1 MGRLNS
7 VKRTGLA
14 FVLTAILFVFSVDAS
29 AQTKKA
35 QSYSSLIAL
44 KTAFVKNGGQ
54 CWEWSRNQQFFAEFV
69 TADCDQKTV
78 LIHYLKK
85 ANTLTEAL
93 KMAKTYRSMG
103 FKVNLLV
110 GPNWIINSDQVV
122 LVSKKLGGTLITR

>member
-1 MGRLNS
+1 MKNKL
-7 VKRTGLA
+7 
-14 FVLTAILFVFSVDAS
+14 FVLFVAALFALGFSSDAS

-35 QSYSSLIAL
+35 QSYPSLNAL
-44 KTAFVKNGGQ
+44 KTAFVKSGGQ

-85 ANTLTEAL
+85 TNTLTEAL

-110 GPNWIINSDQVV
+110 GPNWIVNSDQVV